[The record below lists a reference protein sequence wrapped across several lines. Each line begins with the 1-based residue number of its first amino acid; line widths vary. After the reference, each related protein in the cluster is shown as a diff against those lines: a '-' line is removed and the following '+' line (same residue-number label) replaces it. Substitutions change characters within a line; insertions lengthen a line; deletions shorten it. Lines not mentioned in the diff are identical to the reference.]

1 MSTGWFCVHIM
12 LSHINIY
19 KVYIYIYIYT
29 YTYIY
34 IHIYN
39 GKCVYINIYIHIII
53 KNVHLCMLLQ
63 PKITPCLIE
72 ETWGGFRYFY
82 TWSIIKQKSISWLNI
97 KPHIS
102 WKLYQGNC
110 THIPVRTLGTMSAQL
125 GSLNQNIAK
134 AKIGKK
140 KCVLRVSLSSLPNVF
155 VSGTVS
161 VANLFVPCICL
172 ISPLP
177 LLAQFPSVH
186 WKVKHT

>member
-1 MSTGWFCVHIM
+1 VYISCCHI
-12 LSHINIY
+12 LTFI
-19 KVYIYIYIYT
+19 KYIYINI

-102 WKLYQGNC
+102 WKLYQGDC

-140 KCVLRVSLSSLPNVF
+140 KMRPPCIFVLSSKRACFRDCFCRKSFCPLHMFNQSPSTASSISQCSLKSKTYIT
-155 VSGTVS
+155 SG
-161 VANLFVPCICL
+161 LCG
-172 ISPLP
+172 
-177 LLAQFPSVH
+177 
-186 WKVKHT
+186 